1 MVAPIYISINSVG
14 GLPFLYILSSTFFF
28 LSSSFFPPVS
38 VGFPAP
44 NPTFHWVWR
53 PGFANYH
60 SGQLVS
66 YQVLPAGVIEI
77 GSQGSSLFLHI
88 PHQQFPSPAL
98 LMMAILIGVKW
109 YLTVVLIFI
118 SLIINDVEHLFMCF
132 LAIYMPSLEKCLF
145 RSSGHFPIEL
155 FFVIELHELFVCFG
169 DWSLVGSFVHRYCL
183 LFCGLFFRFVYG
195 FLCCAKAFKF
205 YEVQFVYFCF
215 HFH

>member
-155 FFVIELHELFVCFG
+155 FFVIELHELFIWIYFE
-169 DWSLVGSFVHRYCL
+169 DESLVSRSIIFPHSVG
-183 LFCGLFFRFVYG
+183 
-195 FLCCAKAFKF
+195 
-205 YEVQFVYFCF
+205 
-215 HFH
+215 